1 MQSRGSSAA
10 KLRRSHELTRKSHQI
25 DLELALTRSLAL
37 CMIDQY
43 LTQFLDHLR
52 YERNVSAHTVR
63 NYESDLIQF
72 FDFLAAANRSNQ
84 TASRAHARRRQPAIA
99 QIDHLTIREWLS
111 NLHSDHKKKTSI
123 ARKLAALRTFF
134 QFLVREEIIETN
146 PAKLVATPR
155 KEKKLPAHL
164 SIEDAIRF
172 IETPDSET
180 DFGKRDR
187 AILELLYAT
196 GVRVSEL
203 VSLNLRDI
211 DFQNKLLR
219 VLGKRRKER
228 IVPFGDPAANA
239 LHDYFPVRQKLLLNA
254 PVTSRDAQ
262 PLILNY
268 QGTRMSTRS
277 VGRLVEK
284 YIRLCAGIHDIS
296 PHALRHSFATHLL
309 DSGADLRDIQ
319 ELLGHARLSTTQIYT
334 HVSMEKLIEVY
345 DKAHP
350 KA

>member
-1 MQSRGSSAA
+1 MIA
-10 KLRRSHELTRKSHQI
+10 
-25 DLELALTRSLAL
+25 DLLN
-37 CMIDQY
+37 
-43 LTQFLDHLR
+43 QFLDHLR
-52 YERNVSAHTVR
+52 YERNVSAHTLR
-63 NYESDLIQF
+63 NYESDLQQF
-72 FDFLAAANRSNQ
+72 VDYLLPSEEKSPSNGKKRVAAKRVEPDLN
-84 TASRAHARRRQPAIA
+84 H
-99 QIDHLTIREWLS
+99 IDHITIREWLAS
-111 NLHSDHKKKTSI
+111 LHSDHKKKSSI

-134 QFLVREEIIETN
+134 QFLVREGLAEAN

-155 KEKKLPAHL
+155 KEKKLPVHL
-164 SIEDAIRF
+164 SVEDAVRF
-172 IETPDSET
+172 IETPDAET

-196 GVRVSEL
+196 GMRVSEL
-203 VSLNLRDI
+203 VQLDLRDI
-211 DFQNKLLR
+211 DFNNKLLR
-219 VLGKRRKER
+219 VFGKRRKER
-228 IVPFGDPAANA
+228 IVPFGDPAAKA
-239 LHDYFPVRQKLLLNA
+239 LRNYLAVREKFLMNA
-254 PVTSRDAQ
+254 PVTKRDAQ

-268 QGTRMSTRS
+268 QGTRMTTRS

-319 ELLGHARLSTTQIYT
+319 ALLGHARLSTTQVYT

>member
-1 MQSRGSSAA
+1 MLA
-10 KLRRSHELTRKSHQI
+10 
-25 DLELALTRSLAL
+25 DL
-37 CMIDQY
+37 

-52 YERNVSAHTVR
+52 YERNVSAHTLR
-63 NYESDLIQF
+63 NYESDLTQF
-72 FDFLAAANRSNQ
+72 FDFLSPAEEGKQ
-84 TASRAHARRRQPAIA
+84 KVRRTEPGLK
-99 QIDHLTIREWLS
+99 QIDHLTIREWLAS
-111 NLHSDHKKKTSI
+111 LHSDHKKKSSI

-134 QFLVREEIIETN
+134 QFLVREEIIESN

-155 KEKKLPAHL
+155 KEKKLPVHL
-164 SIEDAIRF
+164 SIEDAVRF
-172 IETPDSET
+172 IETPDPET

-196 GVRVSEL
+196 GIRVAEL
-203 VSLNLRDI
+203 VNINLRDI
-211 DFQNKLLR
+211 DFNNNLVR
-219 VLGKRRKER
+219 VFGKRRKER
-228 IVPFGDPAANA
+228 IVPFGEPAAQALQHYLAVREKFLMNA
-239 LHDYFPVRQKLLLNA
+239 LVSK
-254 PVTSRDAQ
+254 RDAQ
-262 PLILNY
+262 PLVLNY
-268 QGTRMSTRS
+268 QGTRMTTRS

-284 YIRLCAGIHDIS
+284 YIRQCAGIHDIS

-345 DKAHP
+345 DKTHP

>member
-1 MQSRGSSAA
+1 M
-10 KLRRSHELTRKSHQI
+10 L
-25 DLELALTRSLAL
+25 
-37 CMIDQY
+37 DQL

-52 YERNVSAHTVR
+52 YERNVSAHTLR
-63 NYESDLIQF
+63 NYESDLRQF
-72 FDFLAAANRSNQ
+72 FDYLVPSKEEPAAKP
-84 TASRAHARRRQPAIA
+84 ASKRTLPSVVKRAEPNLK
-99 QIDHLTIREWLS
+99 QIDHITIREWLS
-111 NLHSDHKKKTSI
+111 SLHSGKKKKASI

-134 QFLVREEIIETN
+134 QFLVREGALELN

-155 KEKKLPAHL
+155 KEKKLPVHL

-172 IETPDSET
+172 IETPDAET

-203 VSLNLRDI
+203 VQLNLRDI
-211 DFQNKLLR
+211 DFKNKLLR
-219 VLGKRRKER
+219 VTGKRRKER
-228 IVPFGDPAANA
+228 IVPFGDPALKA
-239 LHDYFPVRQKLLLNA
+239 LKDYLDVREGFLLNA
-254 PVTSRDAQ
+254 PATKRDEQA
-262 PLILNY
+262 LILNY
-268 QGTRMSTRS
+268 QGTRMTTRS
-277 VGRLVEK
+277 VGRLIEK
-284 YIRLCAGIHDIS
+284 YIQQCAGIHDIS

>member
-1 MQSRGSSAA
+1 M
-10 KLRRSHELTRKSHQI
+10 RSGTNHL
-25 DLELALTRSLAL
+25 
-37 CMIDQY
+37 

-52 YERNVSAHTVR
+52 YERNVSAHTLR
-63 NYESDLIQF
+63 NYESDLTQF
-72 FDFLAAANRSNQ
+72 FSFLS
-84 TASRAHARRRQPAIA
+84 PAEEGKPKGQQSEPGLK
-99 QIDHLTIREWLS
+99 QIDHLTIREWLAS
-111 NLHSDHKKKTSI
+111 LHSDHKKKSSI

-134 QFLVREEIIETN
+134 QFLVREEILESN

-155 KEKKLPAHL
+155 KEKKLPVHL

-172 IETPDSET
+172 IETPDPET

-196 GVRVSEL
+196 GIRVAEL
-203 VSLNLRDI
+203 VGINLRDI
-211 DFQNKLLR
+211 DFSNKLLR
-219 VLGKRRKER
+219 VFGKRRKER
-228 IVPFGDPAANA
+228 IVPFGDPAVKA
-239 LHDYFPVRQKLLLNA
+239 LQDYLAVREKFLMNA
-254 PVTSRDAQ
+254 PVTKRDAQ

-268 QGTRMSTRS
+268 QGTRMTTRS

-284 YIRLCAGIHDIS
+284 YILRCAGIRNIS

-345 DKAHP
+345 DKTHP